1 MAELRRVIAES
12 DGLVALGDQL
22 TELAPVIAEQPAD
35 QAMPSIKKA
44 EKAVGSIEGA
54 SHIKSKLS
62 KARRALKGAQPKRE
76 KAAGLLGDGLELH
89 AAEIAWRQQ
98 ASTQLLAGL
107 DEYDDAIKNSIGL
120 RIQARLTVDQAEEI
134 AGCQAIH
141 RDISLNI

>member
-1 MAELRRVIAES
+1 MAVLR
-12 DGLVALGDQL
+12 
-22 TELAPVIAEQPAD
+22 APAILSQSYLKHAAP
-35 QAMPSIKKA
+35 
-44 EKAVGSIEGA
+44 
-54 SHIKSKLS
+54 S
-62 KARRALKGAQPKRE
+62 KALNRNE
-76 KAAGLLGDGLELH
+76 KKQRDYLGDGLELH

-141 RDISLNI
+141 RDISLNF